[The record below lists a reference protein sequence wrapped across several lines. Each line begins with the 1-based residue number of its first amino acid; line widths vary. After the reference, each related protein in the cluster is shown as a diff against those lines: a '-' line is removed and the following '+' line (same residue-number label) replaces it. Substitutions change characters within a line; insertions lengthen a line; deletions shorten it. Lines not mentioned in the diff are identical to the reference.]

1 MKKLALLAAA
11 LVALSGLTS
20 NATAQE
26 QKGRGGNFNP
36 DEMRA
41 RMAERMR
48 ELLDV
53 KNDDEWKLINARL
66 EKVQEAQR
74 EVRALSGNLG
84 LLFSRG
90 GDQGGGGDKGGTR
103 TRTGGAP
110 GGGGGPGGFGG
121 TPNPDAEALSKAV
134 TAKAPSEEMK
144 QRLAR
149 VREAR
154 KVAEGKYDK
163 SADDLRQVLTV
174 RQEAVLVAV
183 GLLK

>member
-11 LVALSGLTS
+11 LLAVGGLTS
-20 NATAQE
+20 TATAQ
-26 QKGRGGNFNP
+26 QQQQRGNFNP

-53 KNDDEWKLINARL
+53 KNDDEWKLIQARL

-74 EVRALSGNLG
+74 EVRALSGNIG

-90 GDQGGGGDKGGTR
+90 GDQGGGDQGGR
-103 TRTGGAP
+103 TRGP
-110 GGGGGPGGFGG
+110 GGPGGFGG
-121 TPNPDAEALSKAV
+121 TPNPDSEAFSKAV
-134 TAKAPSEEMK
+134 QNKAPTDELK
-144 QRLAR
+144 QRMAR

-154 KVAEGKYDK
+154 KAAEAKYDK